1 MTGSVPAIAQSA
13 FSQRNQSVT
22 VGCAVPRTM
31 RKALAAKWAHLQF
44 AMRIARERR
53 MLASLDDAALK
64 DIGLNRG
71 DVEREISRSPM
82 DLPRRRSP
90 FG

>member
-1 MTGSVPAIAQSA
+1 MTGSVPAIASSQ
-13 FSQRNQSVT
+13 FPQRNQCAT
-22 VGCAVPRTM
+22 VGPAAPLTV
-31 RKALAAKWAHLQF
+31 RKALAAKWAHLRF
-44 AMRIARERR
+44 AMRVARERR

-71 DVEREISRSPM
+71 DVERETSRSPM